1 MRNKGK
7 KKMKWNDNDFDKPK
21 VFDSKDL
28 SQDTQEIKLDK
39 LRESMED
46 EEYTDEFKAYEKYV
60 KREKKKRKKIF
71 IILSIVMAI
80 LIAGV
85 SFVAVKYLSR
95 ISNLESD
102 AQEYL
107 EQGQYEQAADIYKTL
122 YDETGEAEYMQNYKY
137 ISKNVENRE
146 LLKEAD
152 NSIKL
157 QDYEG
162 AIEVLL
168 TISTN
173 EDKIVD
179 QVNEKQDLA
188 AKKWLEEI
196 EACYNSGKSSHCS
209 SEINKFVNLLPDNIK
224 GINLREKIMKRESE
238 EESDSRNMDSNKEQA
253 DLDKL
258 NSRLNKKM
266 YEKSKAIVGTK
277 QFVTVENA
285 NVREN
290 PSRDSKVSGTIHKG
304 ESVYIE
310 DTKVESSNS
319 IWCRITYYSSDR
331 LYTSGWISYNIIN
344 GSEGQSSVIN
354 Q

>member
-1 MRNKGK
+1 
-7 KKMKWNDNDFDKPK
+7 MKWNDNDFDKPK

-28 SQDTQEIKLDK
+28 SQDTQEINLDE
-39 LRESMED
+39 LRQSIED
-46 EEYTDEFKAYEKYV
+46 EDYTDEFKAYEKYIKKE
-60 KREKKKRKKIF
+60 KRKRKKIF
-71 IILSIVMAI
+71 IILIIVMAV
-80 LIAGV
+80 LITIV
-85 SFVAVKYLSR
+85 SFIAVRYLSR

-102 AQEYL
+102 AQRFL
-107 EQGQYEQAADIYKTL
+107 EQGQYEQAADTYKLL

-157 QDYEG
+157 GDYEG

-168 TISTN
+168 TISSN
-173 EDKIVD
+173 EDKLVD
-179 QVNEKQDLA
+179 QINEKQDLA
-188 AKKWLEEI
+188 AEKWLEEI
-196 EACYNSGKSSHCS
+196 EECYNSKKSGYCAAG
-209 SEINKFVNLLPDNIK
+209 INKFVNLLPNNIK
-224 GINLREKIMKRESE
+224 GMNLREKILKKESE
-238 EESDSRNMDSNKEQA
+238 EEKDIKNDSEQGQA

-266 YEKSKAIVGTK
+266 YEKSKAIVGTE
-277 QFVTVENA
+277 QYVTVENA

-319 IWCRITYYSSDR
+319 IWCKITYYSSDK

-344 GSEGQSSVIN
+344 GSESKNSSVN

>member
-1 MRNKGK
+1 
-7 KKMKWNDNDFDKPK
+7 MKWNDNDFDKPK

-39 LRESMED
+39 LRESIED
-46 EEYTDEFKAYEKYV
+46 EDYTDEFKAYEKYV
-60 KREKKKRKKIF
+60 KKEKRKRKKIF
-71 IILSIVMAI
+71 IILTIVMVI
-80 LIAGV
+80 LIAAV
-85 SFVAVKYLSR
+85 SFVAVRYLSR

-102 AQEYL
+102 AQKYL
-107 EQGQYEQAADIYKTL
+107 EQGQYEQAADIYKML

-152 NSIKL
+152 NSIK
-157 QDYEG
+157 QHDYEG

-168 TISTN
+168 TMSTN

-179 QVNEKQDLA
+179 QISERQDLA

-196 EACYNSGKSSHCS
+196 EECYNSGKSGYCTA
-209 SEINKFVNLLPDNIK
+209 EINKFVNLLPDNIK
-224 GINLREKIMKRESE
+224 GVTLREKIIKKESE
-238 EESDSRNMDSNKEQA
+238 EEAKGIKNDSEQGQA

-258 NSRLNKKM
+258 NSRLNRKM
-266 YEKSKAIVGTK
+266 YEKSKAIVGTE
-277 QFVTVENA
+277 QYVTVENA

-319 IWCRITYYSSDR
+319 IWCKITYYSSDR

-344 GSEGQSSVIN
+344 GSENQSSSID

>member
-1 MRNKGK
+1 
-7 KKMKWNDNDFDKPK
+7 MKWNDNDFDKPK

-107 EQGQYEQAADIYKTL
+107 EQGQYEQAADIYKML

-179 QVNEKQDLA
+179 QV
-188 AKKWLEEI
+188 I
-196 EACYNSGKSSHCS
+196 EMH
-209 SEINKFVNLLPDNIK
+209 
-224 GINLREKIMKRESE
+224 
-238 EESDSRNMDSNKEQA
+238 
-253 DLDKL
+253 
-258 NSRLNKKM
+258 
-266 YEKSKAIVGTK
+266 
-277 QFVTVENA
+277 
-285 NVREN
+285 
-290 PSRDSKVSGTIHKG
+290 
-304 ESVYIE
+304 
-310 DTKVESSNS
+310 
-319 IWCRITYYSSDR
+319 
-331 LYTSGWISYNIIN
+331 N
-344 GSEGQSSVIN
+344 GS
-354 Q
+354 